1 MKFSELTKPEL
12 DKITE
17 NANFTE
23 EEQEIFRLLMANKS
37 LEEIAQRLLLS
48 KATISRRVK
57 SIKNKAERSENMT
70 TVPIWEKVTLT
81 VEETAEY
88 SNIGINRINDML
100 KEHGCTFVLN
110 VGKGKRLV
118 KRKEFE
124 KFLQKS
130 NEI

>member
-23 EEQEIFRLLMANKS
+23 EEQEIFKLLMANKS

-57 SIKNKAERSENMT
+57 NIKSKAERSDDMT

-100 KEHGCTFVLN
+100 KEPGCTFVLN

>member
-23 EEQEIFRLLMANKS
+23 EEQEIFKLLMANKS

-57 SIKNKAERSENMT
+57 NIKSKVERSEDMT

-100 KEHGCTFVLN
+100 KEPGCTFVLN

-124 KFLQKS
+124 KYIQKS

>member
-23 EEQEIFRLLMANKS
+23 EEQEIFKLLMANKS

-57 SIKNKAERSENMT
+57 KIKSKAERSEDMT

-100 KEHGCTFVLN
+100 KEPGCTFVLN